1 MTPSGSIQDGDVVES
16 VAESFAAELAAE
28 SLPTRTLLSAS
39 RDGLEARFVVQRLT
53 SGDASTILFIARDQ
67 PRLIQLEKL
76 AHFFAP
82 QVQVL
87 NLPAWDCVPYD
98 RISPNGEVMAARLRT
113 LAALLHPADQ
123 APKLILTTANAVL
136 QRLPPAEAVAA
147 GHFTARTGTRVD
159 REDLIRHLERNGYR
173 RAGTVVETGEYAV
186 RGGLLDVFPTGAK
199 APVRLDFFGST
210 IESIRRF
217 DPLTQRSAGK
227 EQQLELGA
235 VSEVVLDDAAIER
248 FRTRY
253 LQTFGAVGSSDPLLE
268 SVQSGRPFPG
278 MEHWLPLFHDS
289 LATLFDYL
297 PADCELAF
305 DHLAREGVLA
315 RATLIGE
322 HYEARR
328 TPEPT
333 GSTFGTVPY
342 RALPPDAL
350 YIDEQSFERA
360 ARERRSF
367 QFSIFNA
374 PPAIPKGYDEVI
386 DLHGRPARDFATERA
401 TRDTNLFDAIV
412 RHLRELLG
420 RKAKPLIAV
429 ASNGAAE
436 RLQQVL
442 EDHGAEGLSRAETFA
457 EARRLPGVVI
467 VVLPLDHGVIAD
479 DGLHILSEQ
488 DLLGDRIARAARK
501 SRRADKFIADLTQ
514 LAEGDLVV
522 HAEHGIGR
530 FDGLVTLEIGG
541 APHDVLK
548 LIYAGNDKLFVPVEN
563 LEILSRYGSGEE
575 GGALDKLGG
584 VGWQQRKAK
593 AKERIRELAGE
604 LIKVAAERAMR
615 KGQPIDLAHGIYDE
629 FAARFPFE
637 ETEDQ
642 LRAIESVLGDMA
654 SGHPMDRLVC
664 GDVGFGKTEVAI
676 RAAFVVAMSGR
687 QVAMLAPTTLLAR
700 QHFNVFSQRFAG
712 MPIRVA
718 QLSRFVTA
726 KEMDK
731 TKKAMI
737 AGEVDIVVGTHALL
751 SKGVAFKDLGL
762 VIIDEE
768 QHFGVAAKE
777 KLKQLRAEVHVLTMT
792 ATPIPRTLHMAL
804 GGMKDLSI
812 IATPPVDRLAVRS
825 FVTPT
830 DPVVLRDAIL
840 REYHRGG
847 QCFYVC
853 PRVADQTKLRQDLE
867 ALVPEIKIA
876 VANGQMAPAVLE
888 AVMND
893 FYDGKVDLL
902 LATNIVESGLDIPR
916 ANTLI
921 VHRADL
927 FGLSQLYQ
935 LRGRVGR
942 SKVRGYAYF
951 TVPSERTLADTAE
964 KRLQIIQSL
973 DGLGAGFH
981 LASHDLDIR
990 GAGNLL
996 GDEQSGQIKEVGFEL
1011 YNQMLEEAVTELRR
1025 AAKDAEQSASS
1036 ATDWTPQITVDAAAL
1051 MPESYIGD
1059 LDLRLSMY
1067 RRLASLQE
1075 ADELDA
1081 FAAELVDRF
1090 GKMPIETRQLIEIVG
1105 IKQLCRRANVAKLDA
1120 GPKGIVATFHENR
1133 FPRPDRLVG
1142 WIANSKGQM
1151 RVRPDHRLV
1160 MMRETQSPPERLKA
1174 ARFLASELAKLAT

>member
-1 MTPSGSIQDGDVVES
+1 MTGSMDLR
-16 VAESFAAELAAE
+16 VAEREQPDAELPGEAAPP
-28 SLPTRTLLSAS
+28 SPKRTLVAS
-39 RDGLEARFVVQRLT
+39 TRDGLEARFLAERLRRT
-53 SGDASTILFIARDQ
+53 KSRSILFVARDQ
-67 PRLIQLEKL
+67 PRLVQVERLVR
-76 AHFFAP
+76 FFAP
-82 QVQVL
+82 EVTLVT
-87 NLPAWDCVPYD
+87 LPAWDCVPYD
-98 RISPNGEVMAARLRT
+98 RISPSGDVMATRLRALAT
-113 LAALLHPADQ
+113 LLDESRS
-123 APKLILTTANAVL
+123 APRLVLTTANAVL
-136 QRLPPAEAVAA
+136 QRVPAPETVKA
-147 GHFTARTGTRVD
+147 GHFTVRAGSRVD
-159 REDLIRHLERNGYR
+159 REDLVSYLERNGYR
-173 RAGTVVETGEYAV
+173 RSSTVVEAGEYAV

-199 APVRLDFFGST
+199 APLRLDFFGSN
-210 IESIRRF
+210 IETIRRF

-227 EQQLELGA
+227 EKQLELGS
-235 VSEVVLDDAAIER
+235 VSEVVLDDATIER
-248 FRTRY
+248 FKTRY
-253 LQTFGAVGSSDPLLE
+253 LQAFGAVGGDPLLE
-268 SVQSGRPFPG
+268 SVQAGRPFPG
-278 MEHWLPLFHDS
+278 MEHWLPMFHER
-289 LATLFDYL
+289 LVTLFDYL
-297 PADCELAF
+297 PAECEIAL
-305 DHLAREGVLA
+305 DHLAQDGVLA
-315 RATLIGE
+315 RASLIGE

-328 TPEPT
+328 QPELR
-333 GSTFGTVPY
+333 GSTFGTTPY

-350 YIDEQSFERA
+350 YVDEQAFEREA
-360 ARERRSF
+360 ARHERF
-367 QFSIFNA
+367 QFSIFGA
-374 PPAIPKGYDEVI
+374 PEAAGGFDRVI
-386 DLHGRPARDFATERA
+386 DLKGRPARDFATERA
-401 TRDTNLFDAIV
+401 SRETNLFDAIV
-412 RHLRELLG
+412 RHLEELKG
-420 RKAKPLIAV
+420 KGVKPLVAV
-429 ASNGAAE
+429 ASEGAAE

-442 EDHGAEGLSRAETFA
+442 EDHGAEGFARAATYA
-457 EARRLPGVVI
+457 EARQQPGTVL
-467 VVLPLDHGVIAD
+467 VVLPLDHGLVAE

-514 LAEGDLVV
+514 LSEGDFVV

-548 LIYAGNDKLFVPVEN
+548 LVYHGGDKLFVPVEN
-563 LEILSRYGSGEE
+563 LDILSRYGSGDE
-575 GGALDKLGG
+575 GGLDKLGG
-584 VGWQQRKAK
+584 AGWQQRRAK

-604 LIKVAAERAMR
+604 LIKIAAERAMR
-615 KGQPIDLAHGIYDE
+615 KGEAVELPPGIYDE

-642 LRAIESVLGDMA
+642 LRAIESVLEDLG
-654 SGHPMDRLVC
+654 SGRPMDRLVC

-676 RAAFVVAMSGR
+676 RAAFVTAMSGK

-712 MPIRVA
+712 LPIRVA
-718 QLSRFVTA
+718 HLSRFVTPKDA
-726 KEMDK
+726 DK
-731 TKKAMI
+731 TKKAMR

-751 SKGVAFKDLGL
+751 GKGVAFKDLGL

-777 KLKQLRAEVHVLTMT
+777 KLKQLRSEVHVLTMT

-812 IATPPVDRLAVRS
+812 IATPPVDRMAVRS
-825 FVTPT
+825 FVMPS

-853 PRVADQTKLRQDLE
+853 PRVTDQPKLKQDLD

-876 VANGQMAPAVLE
+876 VANGQMPPAVLE
-888 AVMND
+888 TVMND
-893 FYDGKVDLL
+893 FYDGKVDML

-951 TVPSERTLADTAE
+951 TVPPQKKLADTAE

-973 DGLGAGFH
+973 DGLGAGFQ

-1011 YNQMLEEAVTELRR
+1011 YNQMLEEAVASLKE
-1025 AAKDAEQSASS
+1025 AAKEAGQQESS
-1036 ATDWTPQITVDAAAL
+1036 SSEWTPQITVDAAAL
-1051 MPESYIGD
+1051 MPEAYIGD
-1059 LDLRLSMY
+1059 LDLRLGMY

-1075 ADELDA
+1075 PDELDA

-1090 GKMPIETRQLIEIVG
+1090 GTMPQETRQLIEIVG
-1105 IKQLCRRANVAKLDA
+1105 IKQLCRKANIAKLDA
-1120 GPKGIVATFHENR
+1120 GPKGVVAAFHENR
-1133 FPRPDRLVG
+1133 FPKPERLVG
-1142 WIANSKGQM
+1142 WIAGSKGQM

-1160 MMRETQSPPERLKA
+1160 MMRETASPGDRLKA
-1174 ARFLASELAKLAT
+1174 ARYLADELAKLAA